1 MEHITE
7 FCSLSLYTISAPKEG
22 LPAWPH
28 HRSFPAVRSA
38 GRTAQIVLSRS
49 FCKTVLR
56 LTSHVEVGR
65 VRPPAGVGR
74 AGPSSQ
80 MSGQADP
87 SIGVGRAGPPLQGSG
102 EPDPLS
108 QGSGESDPLYRQRWG
123 TASRYM
129 PFNCNVNVP
138 HRIIFY
144 LAALQCC

>member
-1 MEHITE
+1 M
-7 FCSLSLYTISAPKEG
+7 
-22 LPAWPH
+22 W
-28 HRSFPAVRSA
+28 RSGESD
-38 GRTAQIVLSRS
+38 
-49 FCKTVLR
+49 
-56 LTSHVEVGR
+56 
-65 VRPPAGVGR
+65 PPAGVGR

-129 PFNCNVNVP
+129 PFNCNVNIP

-144 LAALQCC
+144 LAADKAHLRLVAAKAVLRLSRQWDHKVPVDVFYLTLRISQVFHWGQCCLAGLCYCSVLY